1 MRHGVGMTSNP
12 RNSIFSGI
20 TLGITALVA
29 LAACSSSSTAEVAP
43 DASLAVSTTQT
54 PTTSVVETTLPEV
67 TTTVAPSTTPPVVT
81 STIAPPTTKPAA
93 KPVTTTQP
101 PKATTTVPQN
111 TTKSSA
117 EILADAK
124 AGMEAAETKFAL
136 GGSFSDL
143 VASKLQIEKRY
154 ASVGMQII
162 PNATEQMYYNIKFS
176 GVSNCFL
183 ADFDG
188 SRSVFVPSACW

>member
-1 MRHGVGMTSNP
+1 MTNRPDLYEKTILMKHSK
-12 RNSIFSGI
+12 S
-20 TLGITALVA
+20 TALFLVGFIA
-29 LAACSSSSTAEVAP
+29 LAACTSNSS
-43 DASLAVSTTQT
+43 T
-54 PTTSVVETTLPEV
+54 PTTSATIAPTT
-67 TTTVAPSTTPPVVT
+67 TTTSTTVAPTTTV
-81 STIAPPTTKPAA
+81 PPTTLAPITTKAPSATTKP
-93 KPVTTTQP
+93 KT
-101 PKATTTVPQN
+101 TTTVPQN
-111 TTKSSA
+111 TTKSAA

-124 AGMEAAETKFAL
+124 AGMEAADTKFSL

-154 ASVGMQII
+154 ASVGMKIL
-162 PNATEQMYYNIKFS
+162 PHATEQTYYNIKFS